1 MIQMLIVILDCNIV
15 GSRVLKLI
23 VNCLPL
29 IFFELRI
36 RRKKNKFTGHFAHKC
51 KTSVG
56 IYKRWYWLTEKFDG
70 GGKLINIVQFQGGN
84 W

>member
-15 GSRVLKLI
+15 EFKILQLI

-29 IFFELRI
+29 ISWVKD
-36 RRKKNKFTGHFAHKC
+36 KKKKKIKFRGHFTHKC
-51 KTSVG
+51 KTSGG
-56 IYKRWYWLTEKFDG
+56 ICKTWCWLTIKVDG
-70 GGKLINIVQFQGGN
+70 GGKLINVVQFHGGN